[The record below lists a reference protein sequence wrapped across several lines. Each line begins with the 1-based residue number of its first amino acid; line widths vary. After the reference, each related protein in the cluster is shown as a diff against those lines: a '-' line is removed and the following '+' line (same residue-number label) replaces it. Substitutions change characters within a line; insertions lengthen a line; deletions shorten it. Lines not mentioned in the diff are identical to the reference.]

1 MLLCYNLF
9 KTLVNSPNIKVET
22 MQKREENYR
31 QNKKKSLS
39 FKVNINEMI
48 QNNTVGKKQE
58 NILMKETG
66 QSHRWSQWKNL
77 DTNHTFSKNFRH
89 VGCYY
94 IAKKNFMRLPNQN
107 WYFLLK
113 NCEKKKDTSIMLCSW
128 KIVVI
133 RDTANERAFP
143 QVSHTLQSAKI
154 LLIKLLLTI

>member
-1 MLLCYNLF
+1 MEKKRKIICRVLMLLCYNLF

-66 QSHRWSQWKNL
+66 QSHR
-77 DTNHTFSKNFRH
+77 
-89 VGCYY
+89 
-94 IAKKNFMRLPNQN
+94 
-107 WYFLLK
+107 
-113 NCEKKKDTSIMLCSW
+113 
-128 KIVVI
+128 
-133 RDTANERAFP
+133 
-143 QVSHTLQSAKI
+143 
-154 LLIKLLLTI
+154 

>member
-66 QSHRWSQWKNL
+66 QSHR
-77 DTNHTFSKNFRH
+77 
-89 VGCYY
+89 
-94 IAKKNFMRLPNQN
+94 
-107 WYFLLK
+107 
-113 NCEKKKDTSIMLCSW
+113 
-128 KIVVI
+128 
-133 RDTANERAFP
+133 
-143 QVSHTLQSAKI
+143 
-154 LLIKLLLTI
+154 